1 MSGLTVSVIV
11 LNWNGGR
18 LVERCVAAVY
28 EQTYGPVELIIVD
41 NGSSDGSLKRL
52 QDLYP
57 RAKYILNEQN
67 LGFSRA
73 VNQGIQS
80 AGGEYILPLN
90 LDVIM
95 TNDFV
100 EKMVSTIESGERVGS
115 VSGKLLRFRE
125 DEGTDIIDSTGHVIC
140 RNRYVLNRGD
150 GEEDA
155 GQYDTAEPVFGTC
168 GAAPLYKRRM
178 LDDIAVNG
186 EVFDEDFFIM
196 LEDIDV
202 DWRARLRGWD
212 CLYNPKA
219 VARHVRSASGVS
231 KNRVLQRHYYKNRF
245 LLMMKND
252 LVRDQLAAVL
262 TIGVMNVMLTVD
274 ILFTA
279 PVAMVQGWWD
289 IVVLGPRMWRKRRT
303 VIKRRTADVKGWFQR
318 YDYADVKRK
327 LRLA

>member
-1 MSGLTVSVIV
+1 
-11 LNWNGGR
+11 
-18 LVERCVAAVY
+18 
-28 EQTYGPVELIIVD
+28 
-41 NGSSDGSLKRL
+41 
-52 QDLYP
+52 
-57 RAKYILNEQN
+57 
-67 LGFSRA
+67 
-73 VNQGIQS
+73 
-80 AGGEYILPLN
+80 
-90 LDVIM
+90 
-95 TNDFV
+95 
-100 EKMVSTIESGERVGS
+100 
-115 VSGKLLRFRE
+115 
-125 DEGTDIIDSTGHVIC
+125 
-140 RNRYVLNRGD
+140 
-150 GEEDA
+150 
-155 GQYDTAEPVFGTC
+155 
-168 GAAPLYKRRM
+168 
-178 LDDIAVNG
+178 
-186 EVFDEDFFIM
+186 M

-318 YDYADVKRK
+318 YDYADVKRE